1 MNTQI
6 KITHNGETYILEYDR
21 FTIKLLEKSG
31 FNYDEF
37 LEKPM
42 TNIELAFTAAFIKN
56 HPNTKQSVDWW
67 QPGIC
72 TRIYHE
78 SKDKAKL
85 VAVITKMINDFYDSL
100 LADPEDDS
108 GNTTWEIVDLTPSK
122 KEKNQE

>member
-6 KITHNGETYILEYDR
+6 KITHNGESYVLEYDR
-21 FTIKLLEKSG
+21 YTIKLLEKSG
-31 FNYDEF
+31 FNYNEF

-56 HPNTKQSVDWW
+56 HPNTKQSVIDE
-67 QPGIC
+67 
-72 TRIYHE
+72 IYSE

-85 VAVITKMINDFYDSL
+85 IAVITKMINDFYDSL

-108 GNTTWEIVDLTPSK
+108 GNTTWEIVDLTPTK
-122 KEKNQE
+122 KEKSQE